1 MNVLIIEDDPMVDF
15 IHRNYL
21 EKVNKFQII
30 LSSDSIS
37 DALNKLDHYNIDL
50 ILLDI
55 HIKEGNGIQFLENLR
70 LKHHNCEVII
80 ISAVNDGKIVK
91 SGFHFGIVDYLIKP
105 FTFERFESSITSF
118 LDRKKQLNQH
128 IINQNQIDKLKNGQN
143 NKQKQD
149 NIFLE
154 KGLSEIHRVLRPG
167 GKAIILELSNPTAFP
182 VKQLYN
188 FYFHKI
194 VPAFGRMI
202 SKDSSAYS
210 YLPESVA
217 KFPDGERFAQIT
229 DKVGFA
235 STIVKPQT
243 FGFCTIYEASK

>member
-1 MNVLIIEDDPMVDF
+1 MSNEASTLKPYKSKDGGKKEQVADMFNNISKRYDLLNRLMTMRIDVIWRKKAIKLLQAIRPQHILDVATGTGDFAIESIRILKPSKIVGVDISQGMLNV
-15 IHRNYL
+15 
-21 EKVNKFQII
+21 
-30 LSSDSIS
+30 
-37 DALNKLDHYNIDL
+37 A
-50 ILLDI
+50 
-55 HIKEGNGIQFLENLR
+55 KE
-70 LKHHNCEVII
+70 
-80 ISAVNDGKIVK
+80 KIVK
-91 SGFHFGIVDYLIKP
+91 KGLQDVFEVQLGDSENLQFPDNTFDAVTVAFGVRN
-105 FTFERFESSITSF
+105 FE
-118 LDRKKQLNQH
+118 N
-128 IINQNQIDKLKNGQN
+128 
-143 NKQKQD
+143 
-149 NIFLE
+149 LE

>member
-37 DALNKLDHYNIDL
+37 DALNKLDHYNINL

-154 KGLSEIHRVLRPG
+154 KGLSESTYNLVLSTISTLNREFTIQ
-167 GKAIILELSNPTAFP
+167 KLTDATNLSHVSVRKYVAFMEENEIIEA
-182 VKQLYN
+182 KQIY
-188 FYFHKI
+188 
-194 VPAFGRMI
+194 
-202 SKDSSAYS
+202 
-210 YLPESVA
+210 
-217 KFPDGERFAQIT
+217 T
-229 DKVGFA
+229 KVGRPYKIFQR
-235 STIVKPQT
+235 I
-243 FGFCTIYEASK
+243 

>member
-30 LSSDSIS
+30 LSSDSVS

-80 ISAVNDGKIVK
+80 ISAVNDGKIVN

-128 IINQNQIDKLKNGQN
+128 IINQSQIDKLKNGQN

-154 KGLSEIHRVLRPG
+154 KGLSESTYNLVLSTISTLNREFTIQELTDATNLSHVSVR
-167 GKAIILELSNPTAFP
+167 KYVAFMEENEIIEA
-182 VKQLYN
+182 KQIY
-188 FYFHKI
+188 
-194 VPAFGRMI
+194 
-202 SKDSSAYS
+202 
-210 YLPESVA
+210 
-217 KFPDGERFAQIT
+217 T
-229 DKVGFA
+229 KVGRPYKIYQRILLNNLND
-235 STIVKPQT
+235 TI
-243 FGFCTIYEASK
+243 F

>member
-118 LDRKKQLNQH
+118 LDRKNQLNQH

-154 KGLSEIHRVLRPG
+154 KGLSESTYNLVLSTISTLNREFTIQELTDATNLSHVSVR
-167 GKAIILELSNPTAFP
+167 KYVAFMEENEIIEA
-182 VKQLYN
+182 KQIY
-188 FYFHKI
+188 
-194 VPAFGRMI
+194 
-202 SKDSSAYS
+202 
-210 YLPESVA
+210 
-217 KFPDGERFAQIT
+217 T
-229 DKVGFA
+229 KVGRPYKIFQR
-235 STIVKPQT
+235 I
-243 FGFCTIYEASK
+243 

>member
-30 LSSDSIS
+30 LSSDSVS

-128 IINQNQIDKLKNGQN
+128 IINQSQIDKLKNGQN

-154 KGLSEIHRVLRPG
+154 KGLSESTYNLVLSTISTLNREFTIQELTDATNLSHVSVR
-167 GKAIILELSNPTAFP
+167 KYVAFMEENEIIEA
-182 VKQLYN
+182 KQIY
-188 FYFHKI
+188 
-194 VPAFGRMI
+194 
-202 SKDSSAYS
+202 
-210 YLPESVA
+210 
-217 KFPDGERFAQIT
+217 T
-229 DKVGFA
+229 KVGRTYKIYQRILLNNLND
-235 STIVKPQT
+235 TI
-243 FGFCTIYEASK
+243 F

>member
-154 KGLSEIHRVLRPG
+154 KGLSESTYNLVLSTISTLNREFTIQELTDATNQSHVSVR
-167 GKAIILELSNPTAFP
+167 KYVAFMEENEIIEA
-182 VKQLYN
+182 KQIY
-188 FYFHKI
+188 
-194 VPAFGRMI
+194 
-202 SKDSSAYS
+202 
-210 YLPESVA
+210 
-217 KFPDGERFAQIT
+217 T
-229 DKVGFA
+229 KVGRPY
-235 STIVKPQT
+235 K
-243 FGFCTIYEASK
+243 IYQRI

>member
-1 MNVLIIEDDPMVDF
+1 MSNEASTLKPYKSKDGGKKEQVADMFNNISKRYDLLNRLMTMRIDVIWRKKAIKLLQAIQPQHILDVATGTGDFAIESIRILKPTKIVGVD
-15 IHRNYL
+15 ISQGML
-21 EKVNKFQII
+21 DVAKEKIEKKGLQDVFEVQ
-30 LSSDSIS
+30 LGDS
-37 DALNKLDHYNIDL
+37 
-50 ILLDI
+50 
-55 HIKEGNGIQFLENLR
+55 ENLQFPD
-70 LKHHNCEVII
+70 NTFD
-80 ISAVNDGKIVK
+80 AVTVA
-91 SGFHFGIVDYLIKP
+91 FGVRN
-105 FTFERFESSITSF
+105 FE
-118 LDRKKQLNQH
+118 N
-128 IINQNQIDKLKNGQN
+128 
-143 NKQKQD
+143 
-149 NIFLE
+149 LE

-188 FYFHKI
+188 LYFHKI
-194 VPAFGRMI
+194 VPAFGRLI

>member
-37 DALNKLDHYNIDL
+37 DALNKLDHYNINL

-154 KGLSEIHRVLRPG
+154 KGLSESTYNLVLSTISTLNREFTIQELTDATNLSHVSVR
-167 GKAIILELSNPTAFP
+167 KYVAFMEENEIIEA
-182 VKQLYN
+182 KQIY
-188 FYFHKI
+188 
-194 VPAFGRMI
+194 
-202 SKDSSAYS
+202 
-210 YLPESVA
+210 
-217 KFPDGERFAQIT
+217 T
-229 DKVGFA
+229 KVGRPY
-235 STIVKPQT
+235 K
-243 FGFCTIYEASK
+243 IYQRI